1 VGAFFRKSKS
11 LIRKNFGFVSQSVKK
26 TVILFITIIISI
38 SFLLFFY
45 FHYQTEQSIKDNIL
59 AQQIQNQKDLGRSLA
74 QHIQSDL
81 NLIIA
86 KLQGLASSSYLQREV
101 FQSTDT
107 KSLLQ
112 TYYHQINSS
121 SPIDRLFV
129 LNNKEMA
136 RMDIVPKGQPSYVG
150 KNFSFREWV
159 RDTKNTLQPQFS
171 DGFMGEDGKYRI
183 ALTYPIII
191 KNSSSGSINYAG
203 LVGAVI
209 PTTELFSFY
218 GNIYNIQLKYLAVL
232 DSKAVHL
239 VHPIAS
245 LIGKPFFGNY
255 SQNLNKHNPVLNNLV
270 NTAVSLGKPSSGIYD
285 FVNGQRLTTGYP
297 IILNGKPE
305 YSLFII
311 TPTSTIYSKIDSIIS
326 NERLEMLSLIAGI
339 IAAIM
344 ILILFVM
351 RMNSILERNIKERT
365 KELQESNNSLL
376 LVNRKLESINEQ
388 LQTHDKMQQEFIS
401 TAAHELRTPLQPILG
416 LSKIVK
422 DKINDNEQKDLLDI
436 IIKNTKKLKRLTE
449 DILDVTRIEG
459 NKLLLNKET
468 ICIWEL
474 LHSIIKEFEHTL
486 GNNKNIKFKLH
497 FKNIDSNSVNV
508 VADKNRIYQ
517 VISNLINNS
526 IKFILSENGKEGD
539 GNGLISITVEKAK
552 IKSNE
557 GNSSDRVIDEVII
570 SIKDNGKGIDPEIF
584 PRLFTKFASK
594 SFQGTGLGLYIS
606 KNIIEAHGGKIWAEN
621 SEDGKGATFS
631 FSLPLIINDNMNMH
645 LY

>member
-1 VGAFFRKSKS
+1 MAAFYRSKKSW
-11 LIRKNFGFVSQSVKK
+11 IRKNFGFVSQSVKK
-26 TVILFITIIISI
+26 TVILFTIIIISI
-38 SFLLFFY
+38 SFILFFY
-45 FHYQTEQSIKDNIL
+45 FQQQTEQSITDNIL
-59 AQQIQNQKDLGRSLA
+59 EQQIQNQKDSTRSLA

-136 RMDIVPKGQPSYVG
+136 QMDIVPKGQPSYVG

-311 TPTSTIYSKIDSIIS
+311 TPTSTIYSKIDSITY
-326 NERLEMLSLIAGI
+326 NERLEMLSLIVGI

-344 ILILFVM
+344 ILILFLV

-486 GNNKNIKFKLH
+486 GNNKTIKFKLH

-621 SEDGKGATFS
+621 NEDGKGATFS
-631 FSLPLIINDNMNMH
+631 FSLPVIK
-645 LY
+645 

>member
-1 VGAFFRKSKS
+1 VAFYRSKKSW
-11 LIRKNFGFVSQSVKK
+11 IRKNFAFLSQSVKK
-26 TVILFITIIISI
+26 TVIIFTIIIISI
-38 SFLLFFY
+38 SFILFFY
-45 FHYQTEQSIKDNIL
+45 FQQQTEQSITDNIL
-59 AQQIQNQKDLGRSLA
+59 EQQIQNQKDSTRSLA

-136 RMDIVPKGQPSYVG
+136 QMDIVPKGQPSYVG

-468 ICIWEL
+468 IGIWEL

-557 GNSSDRVIDEVII
+557 GNSSDRGIDEVII

-606 KNIIEAHGGKIWAEN
+606 KNIIEAHGGKIWAKN